1 MAEQSERTGRLSGA
15 GGRAPR
21 AEGWRTRAEQV
32 HGVLDPFLTLTA
44 SEIGAYTFCLQAWY
58 LQRCRVP
65 VTAMAEERRRSG
77 SATHREIGRQTD
89 LVRAAGALRTIL
101 LFAIGVLLVLLVA
114 LVLRGL
120 G

>member
-1 MAEQSERTGRLSGA
+1 LPRRSERAMRDSSGDHRSTSWW
-15 GGRAPR
+15 GR
-21 AEGWRTRAEQV
+21 AEGIYGELAPVPSW
-32 HGVLDPFLTLTA
+32 TLTA
-44 SEIGAYTFCLQAWY
+44 SEIGAYTFCPQAWY

-77 SATHREIGRQTD
+77 SDMHREIGRQTD

-101 LFAIGVLLVLLVA
+101 LLAIAVLLVLLVA